1 MPGGKR
7 SIEDVVGIGRTV
19 AGTIDA
25 EQRPGA
31 GNELH
36 RPDGAIPD

>member
-1 MPGGKR
+1 MSGGKR
-7 SIEDVVGIGRTV
+7 SIEDVVGIGHTV
-19 AGTIDA
+19 PGTIDS

-31 GNELH
+31 GNELQ